1 MITTESSFQVISLK
15 EDHTCVRDFKY
26 GNLVNY
32 KWFAKHFGHKIR
44 QNPEIKL
51 HEIADLVLKKYKW
64 IVSQSQCRYA
74 KTKALNEG
82 DLTIQEHYALIRSYG
97 KEILDSNDGSTV
109 KLGVTVNPDDK
120 TYFDR
125 FYCCLYALKKG
136 FKLGCRPVIALDGC
150 FLKKPHVGATRANVG
165 LGVRKVTSDGSTVAR
180 SGSTSSA
187 RGRGRGR
194 GKGRGRGRQTLS
206 VRYASLGIAGWN
218 TTNSRR
224 WKECRR

>member
-26 GNLVNY
+26 DNLVNY
-32 KWFAKHFGHKIR
+32 KWIAKHFGHKIR

-51 HEIADLVLKKYKW
+51 HEIADLVLKKYKC

-82 DLTIQEHYALIRSYG
+82 DPTIQEHYALIRSYG
-97 KEILDSNDGSTV
+97 KEILDSNDGS
-109 KLGVTVNPDDK
+109 NPDDK

-125 FYCCLYALKKG
+125 FYCCFYALKKG
-136 FKLGCRPVIALDGC
+136 FQLGCRPVISLDGC
-150 FLKKPHVGATRANVG
+150 FIKKPHVGATRANVA
-165 LGVRKVTSDGSTVAR
+165 LGVRKVTSDGSPVAR

-187 RGRGRGR
+187 RGRG
-194 GKGRGRGRQTLS
+194 KGRGMGGQTLG

-224 WKECRR
+224 WKEC